1 MLRQLAT
8 ILFKICW
15 YLTAAALAGATFVE
29 QLCGKPFIHQ
39 HFYGHWIFWTALSL
53 FVIFGTVISFLSSK
67 NKVMKCLHLT
77 PLLLLLGSFVSLWQ
91 IWGKVIVFV
100 GYAWFAVFYIVL
112 MAKKDGEFRSL
123 LKKFSILLLPFVFFP
138 MEMSAQKTISREV
151 AREMEDVVM
160 EYEGREAP
168 LVALCDDYLFDIY
181 GDTKYG
187 NFSSV
192 EVVMGWVLF
201 PEEWISEPIVKISG
215 RVTRQKLHCG
225 KYASPLQ
232 LLGTVHSSDI
242 ENIDIQDDKNL
253 QKVVLKLRQLQYL
266 RSGLAFKMFP
276 SQHQWFSAADD
287 LSSLPSEET
296 VFIHVFFKTLYL
308 NTFNNHSSQNII
320 LVQQLKEK
328 QRAQIQRPRAIQ
340 SEVCY
345 HHAKKWLS
353 HWLPCLIV
361 FLLLSFRHLF
371 LGGKEERMIDLI
383 FRILAFILLLLA
395 IIHWIWR
402 WTLCGHIPLSSS
414 YDTLLFFSI
423 IILLITNIL
432 WKKNPLLPVGGLFL
446 SMMVFV
452 VMGMSFNSPK
462 ISLLPPVLDSPWL
475 SIHVLLMMVSYALL
489 AFTFIIPIILLIIK
503 LLDKFSLE
511 IEEKLTTFSR
521 LMLWPGVGLLVL
533 GIMTGSIWG
542 DSAWGHYWN
551 WDPKEVWA
559 LVTLMLYA
567 PALQTRFFSRFRRPL
582 FYHIY
587 MIAAF
592 LCLLMTYFGVNFWLG
607 GLHAYA

>member
-8 ILFKICW
+8 IFFKFCW
-15 YLTAAALAGATFVE
+15 YLTAIALAGATFVE
-29 QLCGKPFIHQ
+29 QLCGKAFIHQ
-39 HFYGHWIFWTALSL
+39 HFYGHWAFWTGLSL
-53 FVIFGTVISFLSSK
+53 FVVFGTLLSFLSSH
-67 NKVMKCLHLT
+67 NKIEKCLHLT
-77 PLLLLLGSFVSLWQ
+77 PLFLLAGSLVSIWQ
-91 IWGKVIVFV
+91 TWGKVIVFV

-151 AREMEDVVM
+151 AREIEDVVV

-168 LVALCDDYLFDIY
+168 LIALCDDYLFDIY

-187 NFSSV
+187 DFSSV

-201 PEEWISEPIVKISG
+201 PEEWISEPIVKVSG
-215 RVTRQKLHCG
+215 RVTLQKLHCG

-232 LLGTVHSSDI
+232 LLGTSDPSDI
-242 ENIDIQDDKNL
+242 ENRGIQDDKNL

-276 SQHQWFSAADD
+276 SSYRWVSPADN
-287 LSSLPSEET
+287 LSSLSAEQT
-296 VFIHVFFKTLYL
+296 VFINEFFKILYINTL
-308 NTFNNHSSQNII
+308 NNNSSQNIL
-320 LVQQLKEK
+320 LVKQLKER
-328 QRAQIQRPRAIQ
+328 QRSQIQRPRAIQ
-340 SEVCY
+340 SEVWY
-345 HHAKKWLS
+345 HHVAKWLS
-353 HWLPCLIV
+353 HWLPCLV
-361 FLLLSFRHLF
+361 VLLLFTFWYGLF
-371 LGGKEERMIDLI
+371 SRKESGMKDLI

-395 IIHWIWR
+395 IVHWIWR

-414 YDTLLFFSI
+414 YDTLLFLSI

-446 SMMVFV
+446 SIMVFV

-489 AFTFIIPIILLIIK
+489 AFTFTISIILLIIK
-503 LLDKFSLE
+503 LLKKFSSE
-511 IEEKLTTFSR
+511 IEVKMTTFSR
-521 LMLWPGVGLLVL
+521 LMLWPGIGLLVL

-542 DSAWGHYWN
+542 DTAWGHYWN
-551 WDPKEVWA
+551 WDPKEAWA

-567 PALQTRFFSRFRRPL
+567 PALQLRFFPRFRQPL

-607 GLHAYA
+607 GLHSYA

>member
-15 YLTAAALAGATFVE
+15 YLIAIVLAGATFVE

-39 HFYGHWIFWTALSL
+39 HFYGHWAFWTTLSL
-53 FVIFGTVISFLSSK
+53 FVVLGTLLSFLSSQ
-67 NKVMKCLHLT
+67 NKVVKCLHLT
-77 PLLLLLGSFVSLWQ
+77 PLFLLLGSFVSLWQ
-91 IWGKVIVFV
+91 IWGKAIVFV
-100 GYAWFAVFYIVL
+100 GYAWFAVFYILL
-112 MAKKDGEFRSL
+112 MAKKDGEFRTL
-123 LKKFSILLLPFVFFP
+123 LKKLSLLMLLFVLLPL
-138 MEMSAQKTISREV
+138 EMSAQKTISREV
-151 AREMEDVVM
+151 AREMEDVVV

-187 NFSSV
+187 DFSSV

-201 PEEWISEPIVKISG
+201 PEEWISEPIVKVSG

-232 LLGTVHSSDI
+232 LLGTENSSII
-242 ENIDIQDDKNL
+242 ENIDIQEDKNF

-266 RSGLAFKMFP
+266 RSGLAFKIFP
-276 SQHQWFSAADD
+276 SQHRWFSAADD

-296 VFIHVFFKTLYL
+296 VFIHDFFKTLYL
-308 NTFNNHSSQNII
+308 NTLNNNSSQNII
-320 LVQQLKEK
+320 LVKQMKEK

-345 HHAKKWLS
+345 HHTKKWLS

-361 FLLLSFRHLF
+361 LLLLSFRHLF
-371 LGGKEERMIDLI
+371 FSGKEARMMDLS
-383 FRILAFILLLLA
+383 FRILAFILLLMA
-395 IIHWIWR
+395 IVHWIWR

-414 YDTLLFFSI
+414 YDTLLFLFI

-432 WKKNPLLPVGGLFL
+432 WKKNPLLPIGGLFL

-503 LLDKFSLE
+503 ILNKFSLE
-511 IEEKLTTFSR
+511 IEEKLTAFSR
-521 LMLWPGVGLLVL
+521 LLLWPGIGLLVL
-533 GIMTGSIWG
+533 GTMTGSIWG
-542 DSAWGHYWN
+542 DTAWGHYWN

-567 PALQTRFFSRFRRPL
+567 PALQTHLFPRFQRPL

-592 LCLLMTYFGVNFWLG
+592 LGLLMTYFGVNFWLG

>member
-1 MLRQLAT
+1 MRAVAT
-8 ILFKICW
+8 LFKTCW

-29 QLCGKPFIHQ
+29 QLCGKAFIHQ
-39 HFYGHWIFWTALSL
+39 YFYGHWVFWTALSL
-53 FVIFGTVISFLSSK
+53 FVVFGTVISFLLSK
-67 NKVMKCLHLT
+67 NKVVKCLHLT
-77 PLLLLLGSFVSLWQ
+77 PLFLLVGSLVSLWQ
-91 IWGKVIVFV
+91 TWGKAIVFV
-100 GYAWFAVFYIVL
+100 GYAWFAVFYIL
-112 MAKKDGEFRSL
+112 MMAKKDGEFRAL
-123 LKKFSILLLPFVFFP
+123 LKKLSIGVLPILLFP
-138 MEMSAQKTISREV
+138 IEMSAQKTISREV
-151 AREMEDVVM
+151 AREMEDVVV
-160 EYEGREAP
+160 EYEGREVP
-168 LVALCDDYLFDIY
+168 LIALCDDYLFDIY

-187 NFSSV
+187 DFSSV

-201 PEEWISEPIVKISG
+201 PEEWISEPMVKVSG

-225 KYASPLQ
+225 KYASPFQ
-232 LLGTVHSSDI
+232 LLGTGHSSDI

-276 SQHQWFSAADD
+276 SQHRWVSAADD
-287 LSSLPSEET
+287 LSSLPSGEK
-296 VFIHVFFKTLYL
+296 VFVNDFFKTLYINTL
-308 NTFNNHSSQNII
+308 NSNSSQNIS
-320 LVQQLKEK
+320 LVKQLKEK

-345 HHAKKWLS
+345 HHAGKWLS

-361 FLLLSFRHLF
+361 FLLLAVRYLF
-371 LGGKEERMIDLI
+371 LSKKDGRFIDLL
-383 FRILAFILLLLA
+383 FRLLAFILFLMA
-395 IIHWIWR
+395 IGHWIWR

-414 YDTLLFFSI
+414 YDTLLFLSVT
-423 IILLITNIL
+423 ILLITNIL
-432 WKKNPLLPVGGLFL
+432 WRKNPLLPIGGIFL
-446 SMMVFV
+446 SMMVLV

-462 ISLLPPVLDSPWL
+462 ISLLPSILDSPWL

-489 AFTFIIPIILLIIK
+489 AFTFVIPIILLIIK
-503 LLDKFSLE
+503 LLNKFSLE
-511 IEEKLTTFSR
+511 IEEKLTAFSR
-521 LMLWPGVGLLVL
+521 LMLWPGIGLLVL
-533 GIMTGSIWG
+533 GIMTGSVWG
-542 DSAWGHYWN
+542 DTAWGHYWN

-567 PALQTRFFSRFRRPL
+567 PALQTHLFPRFQRPL

>member
-1 MLRQLAT
+1 M
-8 ILFKICW
+8 
-15 YLTAAALAGATFVE
+15 
-29 QLCGKPFIHQ
+29 
-39 HFYGHWIFWTALSL
+39 SL

-77 PLLLLLGSFVSLWQ
+77 PLFLLLGSFVSLWQ
-91 IWGKVIVFV
+91 IWGKAIVFV
-100 GYAWFAVFYIVL
+100 GYAWFAVFYFLL
-112 MAKKDGEFRSL
+112 MAKKDGEFRTL
-123 LKKFSILLLPFVFFP
+123 LKKLSIGVLAILLFP
-138 MEMSAQKTISREV
+138 IEMSAQKTISREV
-151 AREMEDVVM
+151 AREMEDVVV

-201 PEEWISEPIVKISG
+201 PEEWISEPIVKVSG

-225 KYASPLQ
+225 RYANPLQ
-232 LLGTVHSSDI
+232 LLGTGHSSDI

-287 LSSLPSEET
+287 LSSLPSEEK
-296 VFIHVFFKTLYL
+296 VFIHDFFKTLYI
-308 NTFNNHSSQNII
+308 NTFNQNSSQNII
-320 LVQQLKEK
+320 LVQQLREK

-361 FLLLSFRHLF
+361 FLLLAFRHLF
-371 LGGKEERMIDLI
+371 FSGKEARMMDLS
-383 FRILAFILLLLA
+383 FRILAFILLLMA
-395 IIHWIWR
+395 IVHWIWR

-414 YDTLLFFSI
+414 YDTLLFLSI

-432 WKKNPLLPVGGLFL
+432 WKKNPLLPIGGLFL
-446 SMMVFV
+446 LMMVFV

-503 LLDKFSLE
+503 ILNKFSLE
-511 IEEKLTTFSR
+511 IEEKLTAFSR
-521 LMLWPGVGLLVL
+521 LLLWPGIGLLVM

-542 DSAWGHYWN
+542 DTAWGHYWN

-567 PALQTRFFSRFRRPL
+567 PALQTRLFPRFQRPL